1 MSKKNFNDI
10 TEAQEYL
17 EKLQAKVAE
26 YNDLQYNLGQEME
39 KEKTSIMALKNL
51 QSELRKSNYDLWVNQ
66 AEIDKQVQDVEE
78 ETVVTINDIVGGIFN
93 E

>member
-51 QSELRKSNYDLWVNQ
+51 QSELRKNNYDLWVNQ

-78 ETVVTINDIVGGIFN
+78 ETVVTIDSIIGGIF
-93 E
+93 

>member
-1 MSKKNFNDI
+1 MSKQFNDI
-10 TEAQEYL
+10 AEAKEYL

-51 QSELRKSNYDLWVNQ
+51 QSELRKSNYELWQNQ
-66 AEIDKQVQDVEE
+66 TEIDKEVQDIEE
-78 ETVVTINDIVGGIFN
+78 NEVTINDLINGIL
-93 E
+93 

>member
-78 ETVVTINDIVGGIFN
+78 QEITISDLINDIL
-93 E
+93 

>member
-1 MSKKNFNDI
+1 MSKKSFNDI

-78 ETVVTINDIVGGIFN
+78 NEVTINDLINGIL
-93 E
+93 

>member
-1 MSKKNFNDI
+1 MSKQFNDI
-10 TEAQEYL
+10 TEAKEYL

-51 QSELRKSNYDLWVNQ
+51 QSQLRRSNYELWQNQ
-66 AEIDKQVQDVEE
+66 TEIDKEVQDIEE
-78 ETVVTINDIVGGIFN
+78 NEVTIDDLINGIL
-93 E
+93 

>member
-1 MSKKNFNDI
+1 MSKKTFNDI

-51 QSELRKSNYDLWVNQ
+51 QSELRKSNFELWQNQ

-78 ETVVTINDIVGGIFN
+78 NEPSIDDIIGGIFN

>member
-1 MSKKNFNDI
+1 MSKQFNDI
-10 TEAQEYL
+10 SEAKEYL

-51 QSELRKSNYDLWVNQ
+51 QSELRKSNYELWQNQ
-66 AEIDKQVQDVEE
+66 SEIDKQVQDVEE
-78 ETVVTINDIVGGIFN
+78 NEATIGDLINGIL
-93 E
+93 

>member
-1 MSKKNFNDI
+1 MSKKTFNDI

>member
-10 TEAQEYL
+10 TEAKEYL
-17 EKLQAKVAE
+17 ERLQAKVAE

-51 QSELRKSNYDLWVNQ
+51 QSQLRKSNFELWQNQ
-66 AEIDKQVQDVEE
+66 SEIDKQVQDVEE
-78 ETVVTINDIVGGIFN
+78 QEVTINDLINDIL
-93 E
+93 